1 MSLRRIFK
9 NSTTGS
15 SILKELLQN
24 IFIAE
29 FMNPSKRVWIVSPWI
44 SEFTLIDNKSGN
56 FDIINPDWRGREILF
71 SDVIIHLLYGG
82 SKVSII
88 YRPDVRSEIFISMIK
103 EKAKENNVFKNLTIV
118 QRELTHNKGI
128 LTDHGSLEGSMN
140 FTYTG
145 VEISEDRIRYD
156 IDSKVIA
163 QHKLQF
169 ENVYGQDNE

>member
-1 MSLRRIFK
+1 MNLRK
-9 NSTTGS
+9 VYKKSTTGT

-24 IFIAE
+24 IFVAE
-29 FMNPSKRVWIVSPWI
+29 FIKPSKKIWIVSPWI

-88 YRPDVRSEIFISMIK
+88 YRTDIRSDVFVSMLK
-103 EKAKENNVFKNLTIV
+103 EKAKENNVFENLTII
-118 QRELTHNKGI
+118 QRELKHNKGI
-128 LTDHGSLEGSMN
+128 LTDHGSLSGSMN

-145 VEISEDRIRYD
+145 VEISEDLIQYD
-156 IDSKVIA
+156 IDISRVDKD
-163 QHKLQF
+163 KLEF
-169 ENVYGQDNE
+169 EEDYGKI